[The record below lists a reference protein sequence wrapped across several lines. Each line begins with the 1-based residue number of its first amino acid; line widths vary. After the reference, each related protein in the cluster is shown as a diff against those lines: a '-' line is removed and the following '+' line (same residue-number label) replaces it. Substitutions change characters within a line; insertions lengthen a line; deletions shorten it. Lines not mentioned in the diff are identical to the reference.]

1 MIGAVG
7 GSGTRV
13 FSRIARHAGVFMGNR
28 RDDQEDARS
37 LSPFYGEFTTDYLA
51 AHGSPDAAWSA
62 RAGTRLLECLREH
75 LQALPGPEHPWGV
88 KNPRSLLMLPFWHE
102 RFPELRFL
110 HVIRD
115 GRDMAYSQ
123 AQNQVRR
130 HGRAL
135 LGSDMELP
143 PPERAMLWWA
153 QVNSSA
159 ADYGESELG
168 RGYLRVRLEDLCA
181 RPKRTIRS
189 LFEFMHADAG
199 MRASI
204 REVETPPTLG
214 RWRERPEA
222 EVARLVALGGS
233 ALRRFGYA
241 VEAVG

>member
-51 AHGSPDAAWSA
+51 AHGCPDAAWSA

-75 LQALPGPEHPWGV
+75 LEGLPGPEHPWGV

-143 PPERAMLWWA
+143 PSSVPRDRRCSAREAHRRAR
-153 QVNSSA
+153 SGA
-159 ADYGESELG
+159 ADPEGESPG
-168 RGYLRVRLEDLCA
+168 SHSR
-181 RPKRTIRS
+181 
-189 LFEFMHADAG
+189 AG
-199 MRASI
+199 
-204 REVETPPTLG
+204 
-214 RWRERPEA
+214 
-222 EVARLVALGGS
+222 
-233 ALRRFGYA
+233 
-241 VEAVG
+241 